1 MSTIMPQGES
11 MRKAIKWISDQI
23 QTNENSNISNLI
35 NEASIRFD
43 LSPNEG
49 SFLINFYKEQQ
60 DKSDG

>member
-60 DKSDG
+60 DKNDG